1 MTVIKDQFQR
11 QINYLRISIT
21 DRCNLRC
28 QYCMPQEGVEYKP
41 HSQIM
46 RYEDI
51 LKLVKVS
58 TDLGIKKIR
67 ITGGEPL
74 VRKDAVKFV
83 SMLSEVRDLEEIA
96 LTTNGLMLNEYAAAL
111 RKAGLNR
118 VNISLDTLQND
129 RFKKITGSNA
139 LEEVYKGIEAALAS
153 GLDPVKIN
161 TVVMS
166 GINDDEI
173 EDFVELTRSKK
184 LHVRFIEYMP
194 FVTDNKKE
202 SSYYPLEKI
211 KKKIKD
217 KHEIKKINLKG
228 SGPAEYYKISSYQ
241 GTIGFISPISHS
253 FCRDCNRIRLTADGK
268 LKPCLSGE
276 KEVDLYNNK
285 REISGE
291 QGLKRKLF
299 KSIMLKPESHSFS
312 FDDLT
317 ERNMF
322 EIGG

>member
-184 LHVRFIEYMP
+184 
-194 FVTDNKKE
+194 T
-202 SSYYPLEKI
+202 S
-211 KKKIKD
+211 
-217 KHEIKKINLKG
+217 
-228 SGPAEYYKISSYQ
+228 
-241 GTIGFISPISHS
+241 
-253 FCRDCNRIRLTADGK
+253 C
-268 LKPCLSGE
+268 
-276 KEVDLYNNK
+276 
-285 REISGE
+285 
-291 QGLKRKLF
+291 
-299 KSIMLKPESHSFS
+299 SIY
-312 FDDLT
+312 
-317 ERNMF
+317 
-322 EIGG
+322 